1 MKPIR
6 KSFNNQSLFPFEL
19 VYRAVKKQNNELPE
33 HFHDHYELVYI
44 HEGKGTFFIDHMWY
58 EKRKGDFF
66 LIPGNTI
73 HHSLP
78 DDEEPIVSSAIF
90 FAPYL
95 INALPTE
102 AGYSS
107 LACFDYVKQ
116 RKQYKLELSET
127 TKETIESTLS
137 SMDKEWSK
145 RPVGYQSAIW
155 LELCQLLLKLNR
167 LTNTNATTLKQT
179 NSSHFCPSW
188 MLSALRTIDQ
198 HPEQE
203 LSLEHLAKQ
212 ACVST
217 SHFSRVFR
225 QLTTMNVT
233 NYVNAKRIVKAKQ
246 LLLETDMNVDSIA
259 EQCGFQ
265 TATHFYRVFKQIT
278 GVTPRHYVA
287 DTMDKER

>member
-6 KSFNNQSLFPFEL
+6 KSFHNQSLFPFEL

-44 HEGKGTFFIDHMWY
+44 HEGKGLFFIDHMWY
-58 EKRKGDFF
+58 EKSRGDFF

-95 INALPTE
+95 LNALPTE
-102 AGYSS
+102 AGYST
-107 LACFDYVKQ
+107 LACFDYAKQKQ
-116 RKQYKLELSET
+116 RYKLELSQEH
-127 TKETIESTLS
+127 KEMIEQILS
-137 SMDKEWSK
+137 NMNAEWSK
-145 RPVGYQSAIW
+145 RPAGYQSAIW

-167 LTNTNATTLKQT
+167 LTSSSSLMQTTG
-179 NSSHFCPSW
+179 SHHIPSW
-188 MLSALRTIDQ
+188 MLSALRAIDQ

-203 LSLEHLAKQ
+203 LSLELLAKQ
-212 ACVST
+212 ASVST

-233 NYVNAKRIVKAKQ
+233 NYVNAKRIVKAKE
-246 LLLETDMNVDSIA
+246 LLLDTELNIDSIA

-278 GVTPRHYVA
+278 GVTPRQYVA
-287 DTMDKER
+287 DTLEQER

>member
-6 KSFNNQSLFPFEL
+6 KSFHNQALFPFEL
-19 VYRAVKKQNNELPE
+19 VYRAVKKQHNELPE

-44 HEGKGTFFIDHMWY
+44 HEGKGLFFIDHMWY
-58 EKRKGDFF
+58 EKSKGDFF

-95 INALPTE
+95 MNSLPTE

-107 LACFDYVKQ
+107 LACFDYAKQ
-116 RKQYKLELSET
+116 KKSYKLDLSQASKEMLEL
-127 TKETIESTLS
+127 TLS
-137 SMDKEWSK
+137 KMNDEWSN
-145 RPVGYQSAIW
+145 RPTGYQSAIW
-155 LELCQLLLKLNR
+155 LELCGLLLRLNR
-167 LTNTNATTLKQT
+167 LTNSSSLTQTTG
-179 NSSHFCPSW
+179 SHHIPTW
-188 MLSALRTIDQ
+188 MLSALRTIDK
-198 HPEQE
+198 HPQQDH
-203 LSLEHLAKQ
+203 SLELLAQQ
-212 ACVST
+212 ANVSP

-233 NYVNAKRIVKAKQ
+233 NYVNAKRIVRAKE
-246 LLLETDMNVDSIA
+246 LLLKTELNIDDIA

-278 GVTPRHYVA
+278 GVTPRQYVA
-287 DTMDKER
+287 DTEQKES

>member
-6 KSFNNQSLFPFEL
+6 KSFHNQSLFPFEL
-19 VYRAVKKQNNELPE
+19 VYRALKKQQNELPE

-44 HEGKGTFFIDHMWY
+44 HEGKGLFFIDHMWY
-58 EKRKGDFF
+58 EKQKGDFF

-107 LACFDYVKQ
+107 LACFDYAKQ
-116 RKQYKLELSET
+116 NKSYKLELSQDN
-127 TKETIESTLS
+127 KAMIELTLS
-137 SMDKEWSK
+137 KLNDEWSH
-145 RPVGYQSAIW
+145 RPAGYQSAIW
-155 LELCQLLLKLNR
+155 LELCQLLLQLNR
-167 LTNTNATTLKQT
+167 LTNSSSLTQTTG
-179 NSSHFCPSW
+179 SHHIPSW
-188 MLSALRTIDQ
+188 MLSALRTIDK
-198 HPEQE
+198 HPEQDH
-203 LSLEHLAKQ
+203 SLELLAKQ
-212 ACVST
+212 ASVSP

-233 NYVNAKRIVKAKQ
+233 NYVNAKRIVRAKE
-246 LLLETDMNVDSIA
+246 LLLKTELNIDSIA
-259 EQCGFQ
+259 ERCGFQ

-278 GVTPRHYVA
+278 GVTPRQYVA
-287 DTMDKER
+287 DSTIAES